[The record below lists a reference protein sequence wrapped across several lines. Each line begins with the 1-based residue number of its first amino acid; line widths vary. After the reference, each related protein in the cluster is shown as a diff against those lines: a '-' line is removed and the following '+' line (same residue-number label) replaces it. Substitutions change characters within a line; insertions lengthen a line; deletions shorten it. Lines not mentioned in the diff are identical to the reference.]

1 MNALTE
7 QEKQACRKASEYYA
21 AMAEGKEASAVCH
34 NGTDS
39 GYRKL
44 AVDGE
49 LFFRGYKTRILAPPK
64 MRPYRDEEL
73 PELLGVKVRHKFG
86 CVFMYSSTIWD
97 GETMM
102 EEFTYYEGPNAGL
115 PVGKVCDE

>member
-73 PELLGVKVRHKFG
+73 PELLGVKKMELITKELLLKSF
-86 CVFMYSSTIWD
+86 TPLLKIWWQ
-97 GETMM
+97 
-102 EEFTYYEGPNAGL
+102 
-115 PVGKVCDE
+115 